1 MNDMEIIQMKNAM
14 EIFKVLPRNN
24 CRDCRVPTCLAFAA
38 AVFKGEKNLEE
49 CPHVDKTVIEA
60 FSQCNS
66 DAQALDSEE
75 EREFTQLK
83 EKAAQVD
90 LASSAERLCGKFFG
104 DALTLK
110 VLGKDFRVDSKGN
123 VTSECHVHRWVT
135 TPILDYVTS
144 CSGKPISG
152 NWVPL
157 RELKNGAVWAGLFG
171 QRCEKPLKQ
180 IADAHPDMFEFMVQ
194 IFSAK
199 PAPSAFNSDIA
210 VVLHPLPRIPILIC
224 YWKPDGA
231 LESSLNL
238 FFDDTAEDN
247 LTIDSIYRIVTGLAV
262 MFEKIAITHGQ

>member
-14 EIFKVLPRNN
+14 EIFKVLPRTN
-24 CRDCRVPTCLAFAA
+24 CRDCHVPTCLAFAA

-60 FSQCNS
+60 FSHCNS

-83 EKAAQVD
+83 EKVAQVD
-90 LASSAERLCGKFFG
+90 LASSAERLGGKFFG

-123 VTSECHVHRWVT
+123 ITSECHVHRWVT
-135 TPILDYVTS
+135 TPILGYVIS
-144 CSGKPISG
+144 CAGKPISG
-152 NWVPL
+152 NWAPL

-180 IADAHPDMFEFMVQ
+180 VADAHPDMFEFMVQ

-199 PAPSAFNSDIA
+199 PAPSAFNRTS
-210 VVLHPLPRIPILIC
+210 R
-224 YWKPDGA
+224 
-231 LESSLNL
+231 
-238 FFDDTAEDN
+238 
-247 LTIDSIYRIVTGLAV
+247 
-262 MFEKIAITHGQ
+262 